1 MKNKK
6 NIIRINMLFF
16 LTIILALGMVNTH
29 FCESKSNPDLF
40 NEIIY
45 KTNAQVQE
53 YGLITSFTTKK
64 NPKEVCKTILKSIEP
79 KVSYNEIVGKG
90 LYCLEFNDKSIEG
103 YVQSRNYDGQQI
115 ITINTICKSKENNC
129 ESLKNKVQNSI
140 KEVEFQA
147 KNKLF
152 CYIKAEIYNENFPL
166 VNEQVNKIVK
176 EYNASNLKT
185 IKINNGYSTCCY
197 TGKYDP
203 ILVNGSL
210 VDFNYSVCKYGFRN
224 YLIIGTPQIILDY

>member
-6 NIIRINMLFF
+6 NIIRINILFF
-16 LTIILALGMVNTH
+16 LTIILALGIANTY
-29 FCESKSNPDLF
+29 FCESKGNPDLF

-64 NPKEVCKTILKSIEP
+64 NPKEVCTTILKNIEP
-79 KVSYNEIVGKG
+79 KISYKEIVSEE
-90 LYCLEFNDKSIEG
+90 LYCLEFNNKNVEG
-103 YVQSRNYDGQQI
+103 YIQSRNYNGQQI
-115 ITINTICKSKENNC
+115 ITINTIYKSKENNC
-129 ESLKNKVQNSI
+129 ESLKKKVQNSI
-140 KEVEFQA
+140 KEVQLQP

-152 CYIKAEIYNENFPL
+152 CYIKARIDNENLPL
-166 VNEQVNKIVK
+166 VNEQINKIVK
-176 EYNASNLKT
+176 ENNVENLET
-185 IKINNGYSTCCY
+185 IKISNGYSTCCY

-203 ILVNGSL
+203 ILVNGKL
-210 VDFNYSVCKYGFRN
+210 VDFNYSVSKYGFRN

>member
-6 NIIRINMLFF
+6 NIIRINILFF
-16 LTIILALGMVNTH
+16 ITIILALGITNTY
-29 FCESKSNPDLF
+29 FCESKSNTELF

-64 NPKEVCKTILKSIEP
+64 NSKEVCKTILKNIEP
-79 KVSYNEIVGKG
+79 KINYKEIVSTE
-90 LYCLEFNDKSIEG
+90 LYCLEFNDKSIKG
-103 YVQSRNYDGQQI
+103 YVQSRNYNGQQI
-115 ITINTICKSKENNC
+115 ITINITYKSEENNC
-129 ESLKNKVQNSI
+129 EKLKKKVQNSI
-140 KEVEFQA
+140 KKVEINA
-147 KNKLF
+147 ENKVF
-152 CYIKAEIYNENFPL
+152 CYLKAEVSSENL
-166 VNEQVNKIVK
+166 YVVNEQVNKIVK
-176 EYNASNLKT
+176 EYNVSNLKT

-203 ILVNGSL
+203 ILVNGDL